1 MLLYTP
7 PVNGAVATCPV
18 RRFAQKIVISRRRR
32 ILWALF
38 SAALLLFLASYVSV
52 ANQTDTAVIVNPS
65 VAQTEVS
72 RNTLRAIFGMRMRA
86 WSDDQPIRVFVL
98 PDDDPLHTGFCK
110 GVLQVFAHQ
119 MRQAWDRGVFSGTG
133 QAPTVVSS
141 MEELVQKVAATEG
154 AIGYA
159 MGSSI
164 DDQVVEL
171 DVR

>member
-1 MLLYTP
+1 MYNTAPRPCCLARA
-7 PVNGAVATCPV
+7 G
-18 RRFAQKIVISRRRR
+18 S
-32 ILWALF
+32 AL
-38 SAALLLFLASYVSV
+38 AILLLCFASDALS
-52 ANQTDTAVIVNPS
+52 ANGSTTTVIVNPS
-65 VAQTEVS
+65 VTQTS
-72 RNTLRAIFGMRMRA
+72 LNRNTLRAIFGMRMRN
-86 WSDDQPIRVFVL
+86 WSDNQPIRVFVL
-98 PDDDPLHTGFCK
+98 PDDDPLHAGFCK

-133 QAPTVVSS
+133 QAPTVVRSE
-141 MEELVQKVAATEG
+141 EELIQQVAATEG